1 MKYQNLTIG
10 CDPEFFLKGTDGFI
24 GAFNFLKGTKW
35 KPEAIDE
42 HGSAILHDNVMVEF
56 NTQPAT
62 NSDEF
67 VASINKVLSHLRTR
81 IPADIEFSFLPSA
94 HFDKQRLR
102 SRAAQTFG
110 CEPDF
115 NAWCGG
121 MVNPAISCDDAT
133 LRTSGG
139 HIHVGFEE
147 VTREKQLELI
157 THMDLYLGVPSIL
170 MDADGA
176 ERRLMYGKAGAFRPK
191 PYGAEYRV
199 LSNFW
204 IKSDLY
210 KEWAFMATKRCTD
223 DLNNGFCF
231 DDKDDID
238 GMFAAINDNNVDA
251 ARYLVNKYNL
261 PMV

>member
-35 KPEAIDE
+35 KPENIDDL
-42 HGSAILHDNVMVEF
+42 GSAVLHDNVMVEF
-56 NTQPAT
+56 NTQPAH

-67 VASINKVLSHLRTR
+67 VASINKVLSHLRGR

-94 HFDKQRLR
+94 HFEKNKLR
-102 SRAAQTFG
+102 SRAARTFG

-115 NAWCGG
+115 NAWWKG
-121 MVNPAISCDDAT
+121 MVNPSISCADPT

-139 HIHVGFEE
+139 HIHVGFDD
-147 VTREKQLELI
+147 VTKEKQIELI

-170 MDADGA
+170 MDTGGA

-204 IKSDLY
+204 IQSDIL

-223 DLNNGFCF
+223 DLNSGFAF
-231 DDKDDID
+231 TDVNDID
-238 GMFAAINDNNVDA
+238 SMFLAINENNVDA
-251 ARYLVNKYNL
+251 AKFLVEKYNL